1 MTTFVR
7 NNTAT
12 IDPFRVLT
20 GIKVKFKRSL
30 CGGSWRKDYCVFFIL
45 LGFYQ
50 CSEQYACFELRRN
63 HFPL

>member
-12 IDPFRVLT
+12 IDPLRVLT

-30 CGGSWRKDYCVFFIL
+30 CGGSWRKACISRIIVLFYFIRVL
-45 LGFYQ
+45 AMF
-50 CSEQYACFELRRN
+50 
-63 HFPL
+63 